1 MHQQMK
7 CRDPTNAFL
16 DCYVA
21 AIDPPIEIFLTTDP
35 YDSTFTTMPHLD
47 IATRP
52 PPPLSGMM
60 KPSGELHIYNIYYK
74 PAKNAASRNQVIVAT
89 KTNGQISLSTILIYY
104 LASSIQDVIILILA
118 RTTT

>member
-1 MHQQMK
+1 MK
-7 CRDPTNAFL
+7 CRDPTNALL

-47 IATRP
+47 TATRP

-60 KPSGELHIYNIYYK
+60 KPSGECTYIIYYK

-89 KTNGQISLSTILIYY
+89 MTNGQISLSTILP
-104 LASSIQDVIILILA
+104 SIQDVIILILA
-118 RTTT
+118 RTAT